1 MEEYLSD
8 SALNRA
14 YQETGLSNEQIQ
26 AVEEALEAC
35 AHFYAIL
42 ELKDIWR
49 IVGSKLPVTRT
60 EFEKLLS
67 VFKQDPYM
75 IFEILNEKEIYRDG
89 KDVPLLVDNAY
100 FYILDEDYKPK
111 KGSAAT
117 IQDLFCWDYDRF
129 DDLYSQRAGKPLTV
143 PEDLLEYADPD
154 YYTETKYTKAL
165 LKFLE
170 KNLPKDI
177 DPEDALIEAIRRI
190 RETVNFSAKMTH
202 FLWDLL
208 PSENQTEENLEEYLN
223 LYMTMQNH
231 TPIPHNRGAAPDDL
245 FRYSR
250 PAFDQ
255 PASAGAPLS
264 GNGFGMGRPEG
275 LPDFSKIAELARMNP
290 GSQPGFRNGAAG
302 TLRNGK
308 KIGPND
314 PCPCGSG
321 KKYKKCC
328 GSK

>member
-1 MEEYLSD
+1 MDEYLSD
-8 SALNRA
+8 FALNRA
-14 YQETGLSNEQIQ
+14 YQETGLSNEQIH

-42 ELKDIWR
+42 ELKEVWR
-49 IVGSKLPVTRT
+49 IIGSKLPVNRA

-67 VFKQDPYM
+67 VFKQDPYA
-75 IFEILNEKEIYRDG
+75 IFEILNEKDIYRDG

-129 DDLYSQRAGKPLTV
+129 DDLYSQRVGKPLTV
-143 PEDLLEYADPD
+143 PEDLLEYVDQD
-154 YYTETKYTKAL
+154 YYTETKYNKAL

-170 KNLPKDI
+170 KNLPKKI
-177 DPEDALIEAIRRI
+177 DPEDALLEAIRRI
-190 RETVNFSAKMTH
+190 RETVHFSADMTH

-208 PSENQTEENLEEYLN
+208 ASENQTEENLEEYLN
-223 LYMTMQNH
+223 LYMDMQNH
-231 TPIPHNRGAAPDDL
+231 TPIPHNRGAAPNDL
-245 FRYSR
+245 FRSSGSASYH
-250 PAFDQ
+250 PG
-255 PASAGAPLS
+255 SAGMPRFE
-264 GNGFGMGRPEG
+264 NGFGIGRPEG
-275 LPDFSKIAELARMNP
+275 LPDFSRIADLARMNP
-290 GSQPGFRNGAAG
+290 GSQPEFGSGMAG
-302 TLRNGK
+302 TFRSGK
-308 KIGPND
+308 KIGPNE